1 MLEQVRGVVVA
12 VVPAAFRAGGGVFA
26 VAAPDCDAPTLEELV
41 EHLRDQEIASYKLP
55 ERLEYLDAL
64 PRNPVGKVVK
74 PDLRARWSVPEDP
87 VTSATT
93 NPEGDLS

>member
-1 MLEQVRGVVVA
+1 MSLR
-12 VVPAAFRAGGGVFA
+12 
-26 VAAPDCDAPTLEELV
+26 V
-41 EHLRDQEIASYKLP
+41 EPVTTGKHRRLFYKLP